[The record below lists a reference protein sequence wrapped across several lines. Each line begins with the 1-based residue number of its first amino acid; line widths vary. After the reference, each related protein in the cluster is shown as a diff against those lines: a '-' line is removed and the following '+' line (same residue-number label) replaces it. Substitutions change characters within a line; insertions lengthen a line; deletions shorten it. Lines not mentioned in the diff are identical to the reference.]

1 MSCLLTPQGQY
12 PKWGCLTPSPRLF
25 CYRMLLVRALLR
37 TAEPFTHMS
46 SPAVRCPLSAF
57 RPHGAEGFC
66 LLYVTT
72 ACRWLH
78 TCELPQARVDSSL
91 KPRLS
96 TSRSIAPST
105 TTWWKF
111 EVEGERFVTSTWL
124 FKIRASGEWAQPPM
138 WAYPA
143 PACPHGPGQA
153 PGGVASRGS
162 GGRGTS
168 LGRPEEPRGAWAL
181 TFVFFP
187 SLGFLWS
194 WASH

>member
-1 MSCLLTPQGQY
+1 MRLLDPQSQAFLL
-12 PKWGCLTPSPRLF
+12 PHAACQSPSKD
-25 CYRMLLVRALLR
+25 CRALYPHEL
-37 TAEPFTHMS
+37 S
-46 SPAVRCPLSAF
+46 CGQVGGRCPLSAF

-96 TSRSIAPST
+96 TSRSVAPST